1 MTYSLATLWHERQ
14 RYLPGVLAVAF
25 SALLIAMQWGLL
37 LGIFAQVGT
46 PIDRARADIW
56 VGYPGVPSVDI
67 GPMVPQAWE
76 ARLAN
81 QPEITRVEPYVR
93 GMVLWGKRD
102 GGAEICTVLG
112 TQLDDGALGPVP
124 ELTPELRAR
133 LAEPGAVVVDQSEL
147 ANLGLRNIN
156 DTAEVNGT
164 RVRLV
169 GTVHGVRGM
178 AGAYLFCSIPTGRAL
193 LGMAPD
199 QASYLLAS
207 CRRPEDAPAVVDR
220 LAAAYPNMTPLTRD
234 DFASRSR
241 LYWLTKTKTG
251 LALGCSALLG
261 LLVGAAVTSQT
272 LYAATAASLRQF
284 AVLEAL
290 GIPTW
295 RMSGLVVSQSFWVGL
310 LGIGVAIPLVL
321 LLGSLAEAFG
331 ARILLS
337 AWLLGCAVTLT
348 LVMALL
354 SGLIALRCL
363 RLVEPTALLR

>member
-1 MTYSLATLWHERQ
+1 MRYSLATLWHERQ

-37 LGIFAQVGT
+37 LGIFAQVST

-81 QPEITRVEPYVR
+81 QPEVIRYEPYIR
-93 GMVLWGKRD
+93 GMVLWGKHD

-112 TQLDDGALGPVP
+112 TQLDKDALGPVS
-124 ELTPELRAR
+124 ELTYDLRAR
-133 LAEPGAVVVDQSEL
+133 LAEPGAIVIDESEL
-147 ANLGLRNIN
+147 ENLGLHGVG

-169 GTVHGVRGM
+169 GTVQGVRGM
-178 AGAYLFCSIPTGRAL
+178 AGAYLFCSIHTGRML
-193 LGMAPD
+193 LRMPPD

-207 CRRPEDAPAVVDR
+207 CRHPEDAPAVVER
-220 LAAAYPNMTPLTRD
+220 LAAYPNMTAMTREE
-234 DFASRSR
+234 FGRRSR

-295 RMSGLVVSQSFWVGL
+295 RMSGLVLSQSFWIGL
-310 LGIGVAIPLVL
+310 LGIAVAIPAVL
-321 LLGSLAEAFG
+321 GLGQLAETLG
-331 ARILLS
+331 AHILLS
-337 AWLLGCAVTLT
+337 AWLVGCAVGLT
-348 LVMALL
+348 MAMALV
-354 SGLIALRCL
+354 SGLIAMRSL
-363 RLVEPTALLR
+363 RLVEPTNLLR